1 MLSGH
6 TAALQSGAEREE
18 GGRGEK
24 TQKKRGVTS
33 ELLPRVILIVFVIL
47 KISQHPP
54 QPAAPPTVDDVS
66 QHVGA
71 LIFKKTDCEFIQ

>member
-18 GGRGEK
+18 GGGEK
-24 TQKKRGVTS
+24 NQKKRGVTS

-54 QPAAPPTVDDVS
+54 QPAAPPTVDNVS

-71 LIFKKTDCEFIQ
+71 LI